1 MFEPTS
7 EYSDVTEMFRL
18 LKLLDDGSLAFRRQR
33 DAIVQRSLPLADHIA
48 RRSGGRGEPFDD
60 LVQAARV
67 GLVSAVNR
75 FDVDNG
81 ADFLSFAVPTMMG
94 EVRRHFRDHGWAIK
108 VPRRVKELQ
117 PQLIRGR
124 AELSQRLGRAPNA
137 SEIADHLGIDR
148 AVVVDATIGGGNYST
163 MSTDM
168 PIGDGDD
175 YRPVGDT
182 LGDVDPNLDKVLDV
196 ETVRPL
202 IAALPE
208 GTELSS
214 PFDSSRTSPKLKS
227 PNVSAARRCT
237 FRAYLPR
244 HSTLC
249 AAMWVNRSSPS
260 PDKVTRSGAGVSV
273 RLSNRLRFEG
283 TPLPQKDRQPDYRCD
298 SDEFALPVLHRLE
311 PELRRRHIAL
321 HRDRHLPMLHLLL
334 VERVHT
340 AHGVQRPR
348 GEEQHEKRDRQ

>member
-1 MFEPTS
+1 MSERTS

-18 LKLLDDGSLAFRRQR
+18 LKFLDEGSLAFRRQR
-33 DAIVQRSLPLADHIA
+33 DAIIERSLPLADHIA
-48 RRSGGRGEPFDD
+48 RRYGGRGEPFDD

-67 GLVSAVNR
+67 GLVNAVNR

-81 ADFLSFAVPTMMG
+81 ADFLAFAVPTMMG
-94 EVRRHFRDHGWAIK
+94 EVRRHFRDYGWAIK

-117 PQLIRGR
+117 PQLIRGH

-168 PIGDGDD
+168 PIGPGDD
-175 YRPVGDT
+175 YRPFDET

-208 GTELSS
+208 RH
-214 PFDSSRTSPKLKS
+214 RTVL
-227 PNVSAARRCT
+227 T
-237 FRAYLPR
+237 
-244 HSTLC
+244 
-249 AAMWVNRSSPS
+249 
-260 PDKVTRSGAGVSV
+260 
-273 RLSNRLRFEG
+273 LRFFENLTQTQIAERIG
-283 TPLPQKDRQPDYRCD
+283 CSQMHVSRLLAK
-298 SDEFALPVLHRLE
+298 ALDTLRSHARE
-311 PELRRRHIAL
+311 PELT
-321 HRDRHLPMLHLLL
+321 
-334 VERVHT
+334 VT
-340 AHGVQRPR
+340 G
-348 GEEQHEKRDRQ
+348 